1 MRRIRDQK
9 QVEYWLQKGHIRENF
24 DTENLPFSVCRFEK
38 GEYLTRQGGR
48 LAELLFLIE
57 GEVQIYG
64 IREDGSVTPVNRHEA
79 PALLG
84 DAEFV
89 MGGAS
94 SLFTEARTTVI
105 CAALPME
112 PYRAELD
119 RDVKFLHLL
128 LRSYAGKFHTMAT
141 LEASAKTIEERVLLY
156 MRQEGR
162 GIGLLNKL
170 KAYALQDQGL
180 DTLEANLAL
189 GFAGDLR
196 EYFIGAQI
204 LHDLG
209 ARTLRLLTNNP
220 DKVYQLADYGL
231 EIVERVPIQMEAT
244 QDDLFYLQTK
254 QHRMGHILN
263 Y

>member
-1 MRRIRDQK
+1 MIFLRRIRDKK

-94 SLFTEARTTVI
+94 NLFTEARTTVI

-128 LRSYAGKFHTMAT
+128 LRSYAGRFHTMAT

-156 MRQEGR
+156 MRHVCPNGEIGGIETAPFAAKVQPKTAAKGFEKAVRGEYGGEGWE
-162 GIGLLNKL
+162 G
-170 KAYALQDQGL
+170 
-180 DTLEANLAL
+180 
-189 GFAGDLR
+189 
-196 EYFIGAQI
+196 
-204 LHDLG
+204 
-209 ARTLRLLTNNP
+209 
-220 DKVYQLADYGL
+220 KV
-231 EIVERVPIQMEAT
+231 
-244 QDDLFYLQTK
+244 
-254 QHRMGHILN
+254 
-263 Y
+263 

>member
-1 MRRIRDQK
+1 MRRIRDEK
-9 QVEYWLQKGHIRENF
+9 QMEYWLEKGHIRENF
-24 DTENLPFSVCRFEK
+24 DTVDLPFSVCRFEK
-38 GEYLTRQGGR
+38 GEYLTRQGSA
-48 LAELLFLIE
+48 LAEFLFLIE

-79 PALLG
+79 PVLLG

-112 PYRAELD
+112 PYREQLD

-156 MRQEGR
+156 MRHVCANGEIS
-162 GIGLLNKL
+162 GIETALLQLRCSRRQLQRVLKKL
-170 KAYALQDQGL
+170 CEENTVEKVGKGKY
-180 DTLEANLAL
+180 
-189 GFAGDLR
+189 
-196 EYFIGAQI
+196 
-204 LHDLG
+204 
-209 ARTLRLLTNNP
+209 RL
-220 DKVYQLADYGL
+220 K
-231 EIVERVPIQMEAT
+231 
-244 QDDLFYLQTK
+244 
-254 QHRMGHILN
+254 
-263 Y
+263 

>member
-1 MRRIRDQK
+1 MRRIRDKK

-156 MRQEGR
+156 MRHVCPNGEIG
-162 GIGLLNKL
+162 GIVTALLQLRCSRRQLQRVLKKL
-170 KAYALQDQGL
+170 CEENTVEKVGKGKY
-180 DTLEANLAL
+180 
-189 GFAGDLR
+189 
-196 EYFIGAQI
+196 
-204 LHDLG
+204 
-209 ARTLRLLTNNP
+209 RL
-220 DKVYQLADYGL
+220 K
-231 EIVERVPIQMEAT
+231 
-244 QDDLFYLQTK
+244 
-254 QHRMGHILN
+254 
-263 Y
+263 

>member
-1 MRRIRDQK
+1 MIFLRRIRDKK

-24 DTENLPFSVCRFEK
+24 DTENLPFSVCQFEK

-84 DAEFV
+84 DA
-89 MGGAS
+89 G
-94 SLFTEARTTVI
+94 TTVI

-156 MRQEGR
+156 MRHVCPNGEIG
-162 GIGLLNKL
+162 GIETALLQLRCSRRQLQRVLKKL
-170 KAYALQDQGL
+170 CEENTVEKVGKGKY
-180 DTLEANLAL
+180 
-189 GFAGDLR
+189 
-196 EYFIGAQI
+196 
-204 LHDLG
+204 
-209 ARTLRLLTNNP
+209 RL
-220 DKVYQLADYGL
+220 K
-231 EIVERVPIQMEAT
+231 
-244 QDDLFYLQTK
+244 
-254 QHRMGHILN
+254 
-263 Y
+263 

>member
-1 MRRIRDQK
+1 MRRIRDKK

-119 RDVKFLHLL
+119 RDVKFLHLFAAL
-128 LRSYAGKFHTMAT
+128 VCGGNFTRWQRWRLPPKRLRSACCSTCGMCVRTGR
-141 LEASAKTIEERVLLY
+141 SA
-156 MRQEGR
+156 
-162 GIGLLNKL
+162 
-170 KAYALQDQGL
+170 A
-180 DTLEANLAL
+180 
-189 GFAGDLR
+189 
-196 EYFIGAQI
+196 
-204 LHDLG
+204 
-209 ARTLRLLTNNP
+209 
-220 DKVYQLADYGL
+220 
-231 EIVERVPIQMEAT
+231 
-244 QDDLFYLQTK
+244 
-254 QHRMGHILN
+254 
-263 Y
+263 

>member
-1 MRRIRDQK
+1 MIFLRRIRDKK

-112 PYRAELD
+112 PYRAVLD

-156 MRQEGR
+156 MRHVCPNGEIG
-162 GIGLLNKL
+162 GIETALLQLRCSRRQLQRVLKKL
-170 KAYALQDQGL
+170 CEENTVEKVGKGKY
-180 DTLEANLAL
+180 
-189 GFAGDLR
+189 
-196 EYFIGAQI
+196 
-204 LHDLG
+204 
-209 ARTLRLLTNNP
+209 RL
-220 DKVYQLADYGL
+220 K
-231 EIVERVPIQMEAT
+231 
-244 QDDLFYLQTK
+244 
-254 QHRMGHILN
+254 
-263 Y
+263 

>member
-1 MRRIRDQK
+1 MRRIRDKK

-79 PALLG
+79 PVLLG

-156 MRQEGR
+156 MRHVCANGEIS
-162 GIGLLNKL
+162 GIETALLQLRCSRRQLQRVLKKL
-170 KAYALQDQGL
+170 CEENTVEKVGKGKY
-180 DTLEANLAL
+180 
-189 GFAGDLR
+189 
-196 EYFIGAQI
+196 
-204 LHDLG
+204 
-209 ARTLRLLTNNP
+209 RL
-220 DKVYQLADYGL
+220 K
-231 EIVERVPIQMEAT
+231 
-244 QDDLFYLQTK
+244 
-254 QHRMGHILN
+254 
-263 Y
+263 

>member
-1 MRRIRDQK
+1 MIFLRRIRDKK

-156 MRQEGR
+156 MRHVCPNGEIS
-162 GIGLLNKL
+162 GIETALL
-170 KAYALQDQGL
+170 Q
-180 DTLEANLAL
+180 
-189 GFAGDLR
+189 LR
-196 EYFIGAQI
+196 CS
-204 LHDLG
+204 
-209 ARTLRLLTNNP
+209 
-220 DKVYQLADYGL
+220 
-231 EIVERVPIQMEAT
+231 
-244 QDDLFYLQTK
+244 
-254 QHRMGHILN
+254 
-263 Y
+263 

>member
-1 MRRIRDQK
+1 MRRIRDKK

-24 DTENLPFSVCRFEK
+24 DTENLPS
-38 GEYLTRQGGR
+38 RQGGR

-64 IREDGSVTPVNRHEA
+64 IPVNRHEA

-105 CAALPME
+105 CAALPMD

-156 MRQEGR
+156 MRHVCPNGEIG
-162 GIGLLNKL
+162 GIETALLQLRCSRRQLQRVLKKL
-170 KAYALQDQGL
+170 CEENTVEKVGKGKY
-180 DTLEANLAL
+180 
-189 GFAGDLR
+189 
-196 EYFIGAQI
+196 
-204 LHDLG
+204 
-209 ARTLRLLTNNP
+209 RL
-220 DKVYQLADYGL
+220 K
-231 EIVERVPIQMEAT
+231 
-244 QDDLFYLQTK
+244 
-254 QHRMGHILN
+254 
-263 Y
+263 

>member
-1 MRRIRDQK
+1 MIFLRRIRDKK
-9 QVEYWLQKGHIRENF
+9 QVEHWLQKGHIRENF

-94 SLFTEARTTVI
+94 SLFSEARTTVI

-156 MRQEGR
+156 MRHVCPNGEIG
-162 GIGLLNKL
+162 GIEIALLHLRCSRRQLQRVLKKL
-170 KAYALQDQGL
+170 CEENTVEK
-180 DTLEANLAL
+180 
-189 GFAGDLR
+189 
-196 EYFIGAQI
+196 IGK
-204 LHDLG
+204 G
-209 ARTLRLLTNNP
+209 KYRL
-220 DKVYQLADYGL
+220 K
-231 EIVERVPIQMEAT
+231 
-244 QDDLFYLQTK
+244 
-254 QHRMGHILN
+254 
-263 Y
+263 

>member
-1 MRRIRDQK
+1 MIFLRRIRDKK
-9 QVEYWLQKGHIRENF
+9 QVEHWLQKGHIRENF

-79 PALLG
+79 PVLLG

-141 LEASAKTIEERVLLY
+141 LGLPPKRLRSACCSTCGMCVRT
-156 MRQEGR
+156 GR
-162 GIGLLNKL
+162 S
-170 KAYALQDQGL
+170 AA
-180 DTLEANLAL
+180 
-189 GFAGDLR
+189 
-196 EYFIGAQI
+196 
-204 LHDLG
+204 
-209 ARTLRLLTNNP
+209 
-220 DKVYQLADYGL
+220 
-231 EIVERVPIQMEAT
+231 
-244 QDDLFYLQTK
+244 
-254 QHRMGHILN
+254 
-263 Y
+263 

>member
-1 MRRIRDQK
+1 M
-9 QVEYWLQKGHIRENF
+9 EYWLQKGHIRENF

-38 GEYLTRQGGR
+38 GEYLTRQDGR

-156 MRQEGR
+156 MRHASARHPEARRHRRRAGN
-162 GIGLLNKL
+162 GHYLLPHQRQPAQPL
-170 KAYALQDQGL
+170 CTACAGAY
-180 DTLEANLAL
+180 
-189 GFAGDLR
+189 
-196 EYFIGAQI
+196 
-204 LHDLG
+204 
-209 ARTLRLLTNNP
+209 LRLL
-220 DKVYQLADYGL
+220 L
-231 EIVERVPIQMEAT
+231 
-244 QDDLFYLQTK
+244 
-254 QHRMGHILN
+254 
-263 Y
+263 

>member
-1 MRRIRDQK
+1 MRRIRDK
-9 QVEYWLQKGHIRENF
+9 EQVEYWLQKGHIRENF

-64 IREDGSVTPVNRHEA
+64 IREDGSVTP
-79 PALLG
+79 
-84 DAEFV
+84 AEFV

-156 MRQEGR
+156 MRHVCPNGEIG
-162 GIGLLNKL
+162 GIETALLQLRCSRRQLQRVLKKL
-170 KAYALQDQGL
+170 CEENTVEK
-180 DTLEANLAL
+180 
-189 GFAGDLR
+189 
-196 EYFIGAQI
+196 IGK
-204 LHDLG
+204 G
-209 ARTLRLLTNNP
+209 KYRL
-220 DKVYQLADYGL
+220 K
-231 EIVERVPIQMEAT
+231 
-244 QDDLFYLQTK
+244 
-254 QHRMGHILN
+254 
-263 Y
+263 

>member
-1 MRRIRDQK
+1 MIFLRRIRDKK

-38 GEYLTRQGGR
+38 GEYLTRQGGQ

-64 IREDGSVTPVNRHEA
+64 IREDGGVTPVNRHEA
-79 PALLG
+79 PVLLG

-128 LRSYAGKFHTMAT
+128 QLRCSRRQ
-141 LEASAKTIEERVLLY
+141 LQRVLK
-156 MRQEGR
+156 
-162 GIGLLNKL
+162 KL
-170 KAYALQDQGL
+170 CEENTVEKVGKGKY
-180 DTLEANLAL
+180 
-189 GFAGDLR
+189 
-196 EYFIGAQI
+196 
-204 LHDLG
+204 
-209 ARTLRLLTNNP
+209 RL
-220 DKVYQLADYGL
+220 K
-231 EIVERVPIQMEAT
+231 
-244 QDDLFYLQTK
+244 
-254 QHRMGHILN
+254 
-263 Y
+263 

>member
-1 MRRIRDQK
+1 M
-9 QVEYWLQKGHIRENF
+9 EYWLQKGHIRENF

-79 PALLG
+79 PVLLG

-156 MRQEGR
+156 MRHVCPNEEIG
-162 GIGLLNKL
+162 GIETALLQLRCSRRQLQRVLKKL
-170 KAYALQDQGL
+170 CEENTVEKVGKGKY
-180 DTLEANLAL
+180 
-189 GFAGDLR
+189 
-196 EYFIGAQI
+196 
-204 LHDLG
+204 
-209 ARTLRLLTNNP
+209 RL
-220 DKVYQLADYGL
+220 K
-231 EIVERVPIQMEAT
+231 
-244 QDDLFYLQTK
+244 
-254 QHRMGHILN
+254 
-263 Y
+263 

>member
-1 MRRIRDQK
+1 MIFLRRIRDKK

-156 MRQEGR
+156 MRHVCPNREIG
-162 GIGLLNKL
+162 GIETALLQLRCSRRQLQRVLKKL
-170 KAYALQDQGL
+170 CEENTVEKVGKGKY
-180 DTLEANLAL
+180 
-189 GFAGDLR
+189 
-196 EYFIGAQI
+196 
-204 LHDLG
+204 
-209 ARTLRLLTNNP
+209 RL
-220 DKVYQLADYGL
+220 K
-231 EIVERVPIQMEAT
+231 
-244 QDDLFYLQTK
+244 
-254 QHRMGHILN
+254 
-263 Y
+263 

>member
-1 MRRIRDQK
+1 MIFLRRIRDKK

-79 PALLG
+79 PVLLG

-156 MRQEGR
+156 MRHVCPNGEIG
-162 GIGLLNKL
+162 GIETALLLLRCSRRQLQRVLKKL
-170 KAYALQDQGL
+170 CEENTVEKVGKGKY
-180 DTLEANLAL
+180 
-189 GFAGDLR
+189 
-196 EYFIGAQI
+196 
-204 LHDLG
+204 
-209 ARTLRLLTNNP
+209 RL
-220 DKVYQLADYGL
+220 K
-231 EIVERVPIQMEAT
+231 
-244 QDDLFYLQTK
+244 
-254 QHRMGHILN
+254 
-263 Y
+263 

>member
-1 MRRIRDQK
+1 M
-9 QVEYWLQKGHIRENF
+9 
-24 DTENLPFSVCRFEK
+24 
-38 GEYLTRQGGR
+38 
-48 LAELLFLIE
+48 FLIE

-79 PALLG
+79 PVLLG

-156 MRQEGR
+156 MRHVCPNGEIG
-162 GIGLLNKL
+162 GIEAALLQLRCSRRQLQRVLKKL
-170 KAYALQDQGL
+170 CEENTVEKVGKGKY
-180 DTLEANLAL
+180 
-189 GFAGDLR
+189 
-196 EYFIGAQI
+196 
-204 LHDLG
+204 
-209 ARTLRLLTNNP
+209 RL
-220 DKVYQLADYGL
+220 K
-231 EIVERVPIQMEAT
+231 
-244 QDDLFYLQTK
+244 
-254 QHRMGHILN
+254 
-263 Y
+263 

>member
-1 MRRIRDQK
+1 
-9 QVEYWLQKGHIRENF
+9 
-24 DTENLPFSVCRFEK
+24 
-38 GEYLTRQGGR
+38 
-48 LAELLFLIE
+48 LFLIE

-156 MRQEGR
+156 MRHVCPNGEIG
-162 GIGLLNKL
+162 GIETALLQLRCSRRQLQRVLKKL
-170 KAYALQDQGL
+170 CEENTVEKVGKGKY
-180 DTLEANLAL
+180 
-189 GFAGDLR
+189 
-196 EYFIGAQI
+196 
-204 LHDLG
+204 
-209 ARTLRLLTNNP
+209 RL
-220 DKVYQLADYGL
+220 K
-231 EIVERVPIQMEAT
+231 
-244 QDDLFYLQTK
+244 
-254 QHRMGHILN
+254 
-263 Y
+263 

>member
-1 MRRIRDQK
+1 MRRIRDKK

-105 CAALPME
+105 C
-112 PYRAELD
+112 
-119 RDVKFLHLL
+119 DVKFLHLL

-156 MRQEGR
+156 MRHVCPNGEIG
-162 GIGLLNKL
+162 GIETALLQLRCSRRQLQRVLKKL
-170 KAYALQDQGL
+170 CEENTVEKVGKGKY
-180 DTLEANLAL
+180 
-189 GFAGDLR
+189 
-196 EYFIGAQI
+196 
-204 LHDLG
+204 
-209 ARTLRLLTNNP
+209 RL
-220 DKVYQLADYGL
+220 K
-231 EIVERVPIQMEAT
+231 
-244 QDDLFYLQTK
+244 
-254 QHRMGHILN
+254 
-263 Y
+263 

>member
-1 MRRIRDQK
+1 MRRIRDKK

-112 PYRAELD
+112 PCRAELD

-141 LEASAKTIEERVLLY
+141 LEASAKGSTASTMWLWSRGRSGTERTSCA
-156 MRQEGR
+156 GSTPSASR
-162 GIGLLNKL
+162 GTPSAPGG
-170 KAYALQDQGL
+170 A
-180 DTLEANLAL
+180 T
-189 GFAGDLR
+189 AGSSS
-196 EYFIGAQI
+196 
-204 LHDLG
+204 
-209 ARTLRLLTNNP
+209 P
-220 DKVYQLADYGL
+220 
-231 EIVERVPIQMEAT
+231 PP
-244 QDDLFYLQTK
+244 
-254 QHRMGHILN
+254 
-263 Y
+263 